1 MRAVPPVRLLLP
13 IQPPIS
19 GVALP
24 WFRELGLGIWSR
36 VLPWFREL
44 VTCADVRAVDLV
56 DLVDCQKNGVSPFR
70 FTSGS
75 AQFLSICGNR
85 FPAVPGDQ
93 FTGCR
98 EGGNTG
104 LFGMKSRFPG
114 KT

>member
-1 MRAVPPVRLLLP
+1 M
-13 IQPPIS
+13 
-19 GVALP
+19 
-24 WFRELGLGIWSR
+24 GLQ
-36 VLPWFREL
+36 VLPLFREL
-44 VTCADVRAVDLV
+44 VTCRAVFRAAV
-56 DLVDCQKNGVSPFR
+56 WKRNGVSAFR

-104 LFGMKSRFPG
+104 IFGMKSRFPG